1 MRVTAVTVG
10 GFRNIAKTRFELGGI
25 LGLVSPNNYGKSNVL
40 AALDFGVS
48 FLNASPR
55 ERQRLMGYLGGMPL
69 NPKLESDDFT
79 FEVEFDDESLGEYRY
94 VRYGYSFTWVR
105 DDGTG
110 RRVSDEWLYAN
121 SKPGGLWSSYI
132 MRQKG
137 KYRASHSTR
146 SQRTMHLDADQ
157 LAIDV
162 LTAVDDIDINPV
174 IRRVRGL
181 RLDVAGLIE
190 AESRYAASPLEFD
203 TDDDGV
209 TFDSEDVAKQLFC
222 LRERHPEGYEAFEE
236 AVYTLFPE
244 FEAFSVDPY
253 EVKDEWKERYAGLV
267 EAGEGSE
274 LPFHLR
280 DELYRITVKSA
291 HLNQPVDISRMS
303 AGTKRTVWL
312 LANTITA
319 SALGDQILG
328 IEEVETSIHPRMAG
342 DLLDLLNEGL
352 GDTCMIVTSH
362 SPYLVQY
369 LKPER
374 VYVGAPSDD
383 GVARFRRIRA
393 DRVANF
399 MLSAADRGMGFGEY
413 LYGLMSADE
422 DGARVLLSYLED

>member
-10 GFRNIAKTRFELGGI
+10 GFRNVAKTRFELGGI

-48 FLNASPR
+48 FLNASPK

-69 NPKLESDDFT
+69 NPELESDDFT

-105 DDGTG
+105 DDGSG
-110 RRVSDEWLYAN
+110 RRVSDEWLLAN

-132 MRQKG
+132 MRRKG
-137 KYRASHSTR
+137 KYRASHATR
-146 SQRTMHLDADQ
+146 SQRTMRLDADQ

-203 TDDDGV
+203 ADDDGV
-209 TFDSEDVAKQLFC
+209 TFDSSDVAKQLFC

-253 EVKDEWKERYAGLV
+253 EVKDEWKKRYAGLV
-267 EAGEGSE
+267 EAGESGE
-274 LPFHLR
+274 LPFHIR

-291 HLNQPVDISRMS
+291 YLNQPVDISRMS
-303 AGTKRTVWL
+303 AGTKRTIWL
-312 LANTITA
+312 LANTMTV
-319 SALGDQILG
+319 SALGDQLLG
-328 IEEVETSIHPRMAG
+328 VEEVETSIHPRMAG
-342 DLLDLLNEGL
+342 DLLNLLNEAL

-374 VYVGAPSDD
+374 VYVGAPSED

-393 DRVANF
+393 DRIGGF
-399 MLSAADRGMGFGEY
+399 LSAATDRGMGFGEY
-413 LYGLMSADE
+413 LYGLMSAD
-422 DGARVLLSYLED
+422 DDDARVLMSYLED

>member
-1 MRVTAVTVG
+1 MKVIAVTVG
-10 GFRNIAKTRFELGGI
+10 GFKNVSRTRFELGGI

-40 AALDFGVS
+40 EALDFGVD
-48 FLNASPR
+48 FLNASPK
-55 ERQRLMGYLGGMPL
+55 ERQRLMGYLNGMPL

-79 FEVEFDDESLGEYRY
+79 FEVEFEDESLGEYRY

-110 RRVSDEWLYAN
+110 RRVSDEWLLAN

-137 KYRASHSTR
+137 KYRASHATR
-146 SQRTMHLDADQ
+146 SQRTMHLDSDQ

-174 IRRVRGL
+174 IRKVRGL
-181 RLDVAGLIE
+181 RLDVARLIE

-203 TDDDGV
+203 SDDDGV
-209 TFDSEDVAKQLFC
+209 TFDSDDIAKQLFN

-236 AVYTLFPE
+236 AIYTLFPE
-244 FEAFSVDPY
+244 FESFSVDPY
-253 EVKDEWKERYAGLV
+253 EVKDEWKKRYAGLV
-267 EAGEGSE
+267 KTGEGE
-274 LPFHLR
+274 KLPFHLR

-303 AGTKRTVWL
+303 AGTKRAVWL
-312 LANTITA
+312 LANTMTA
-319 SALGDQILG
+319 SALGDQMLG
-328 IEEVETSIHPRMAG
+328 IEEIETSIHPRMVG
-342 DLLDLLNEGL
+342 ELLDLLNEGL
-352 GDTCMIVTSH
+352 GDTCMIITSH

-374 VYVGAPSDD
+374 VYVGAPSND
-383 GVARFRRIRA
+383 GVARFKRIRA
-393 DRVANF
+393 DRVADF
-399 MLSAADRGMGFGEY
+399 VSAAADRGMGFGEY